1 MTYRTCHNQAKFPSI
16 YVEYPVA
23 QGLQTLIGR
32 LFARRFP
39 LFVSKSKSSV
49 RAEEVDSAVSA
60 ATQVSR
66 QPLTFLWKCRVGL
79 PNFRRR

>member
-1 MTYRTCHNQAKFPSI
+1 MGQPSWESCRCGTWRTCLRVTYRTCHNQAKFPSI

-60 ATQVSR
+60 ALR
-66 QPLTFLWKCRVGL
+66 
-79 PNFRRR
+79 